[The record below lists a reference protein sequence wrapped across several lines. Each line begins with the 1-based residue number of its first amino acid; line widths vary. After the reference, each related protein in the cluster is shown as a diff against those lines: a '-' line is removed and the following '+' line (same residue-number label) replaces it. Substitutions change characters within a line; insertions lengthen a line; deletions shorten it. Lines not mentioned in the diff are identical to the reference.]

1 MPPSEKVKKIIWT
14 KSGGRC
20 AKCRDILCVT
30 GVSAEVSHLVGDV
43 AHIVAEEEHGPRG
56 LSTLTMQERNSEPNL
71 VLLCK
76 CHHKLIDDDTTT
88 YTVEILNEMRLAHQN
103 WVASSLSI
111 SPVWNTKLFHLYY
124 INVPRLSLLSSLQGV
139 SLEATQY
146 GRINA
151 LHELGWELNALMS
164 SFKNLLQ
171 KVQLKAAPL
180 DFAIREQGANGM
192 VVSFNHAFRTKNIAI
207 PKPGQSF
214 ETLFTGDLKR
224 DAHIHCKLDGCKV
237 IMNIDRRWITTTTA
251 FCQFRLRRNRFAG
264 LGFVNNFDSQAKTM
278 YITPYV
284 IGVPSNPSTEALYGS
299 GV

>member
-1 MPPSEKVKKIIWT
+1 MPPSEKSKKIVWT

-20 AKCRDILCVT
+20 AKCREVLCVT
-30 GVSAEVSHLVGDV
+30 GASAELSHLIGDV
-43 AHIVAEEEHGPRG
+43 AHIVAEEDEGPRG
-56 LSTLTMQERNSEPNL
+56 LSILTLEQRNSEPNL
-71 VLLCK
+71 LLLCK
-76 CHHKLIDDDTTT
+76 PHHKLVDDDTTT
-88 YTVEILNEMRLAHQN
+88 YTVEALNRMKLAHQN
-103 WVASSLSI
+103 WVESSLSL
-111 SPVWNTKLFHLYY
+111 SAVWDTKLFHLYY
-124 INVPRLSLLSSLQGV
+124 INVPRLALLSSLYGI

-164 SFKNLLQ
+164 SFKKLLQ

-180 DFAIREQGANGM
+180 DFAVREQDANGM
-192 VVSFNHAFRTKNIAI
+192 VVSFNHTFRTKNIAI

-214 ETLFTGDLKR
+214 ETLFTGDLKT
-224 DAHIHCKLDGCKV
+224 DAHIHCKFGGCKV
-237 IMNIDRRWITTTTA
+237 IANIDRRWITTTTA

-284 IGVPSNPSTEALYGS
+284 IGVPSNPSIEAFYGS
-299 GV
+299 AV